1 MAEADEAVFSDN
13 LTRLSKALMAPN
25 WIPGILEQIDQGS
38 PDSEQTGRAIQRTT
52 GFGDGRGSYGGL
64 KSGQRR
70 VLYAKQSL
78 VHGAEEQKVKGDT
91 SSSG

>member
-52 GFGDGRGSYGGL
+52 QLWR
-64 KSGQRR
+64 
-70 VLYAKQSL
+70 
-78 VHGAEEQKVKGDT
+78 
-91 SSSG
+91 

>member
-52 GFGDGRGSYGGL
+52 RLWRWKRELWWLEEWPKESAL
-64 KSGQRR
+64 CK
-70 VLYAKQSL
+70 AKP
-78 VHGAEEQKVKGDT
+78 GTG
-91 SSSG
+91 